1 MQSKPM
7 KHSTS
12 LLKKRESNVQS
23 FKRDG
28 NQVGKRRLFHICLLL
43 NQLFDSSS
51 LTIALLIHNFDVLPH
66 LL

>member
-1 MQSKPM
+1 M

-12 LLKKRESNVQS
+12 LFKKRESNVQS

-28 NQVGKRRLFHICLLL
+28 NQVGKRRLYHICLLL